1 MEGNE
6 NLKELEYAKK
16 YRIGAII
23 GAPYMSTSTATELS
37 FSCASFSADS
47 IFPRLSERVRR
58 NQEDREKVE
67 EFGKKKINKQK
78 LKISE
83 RGEKDKSNPWVI

>member
-1 MEGNE
+1 MKKKKKDFGREW
-6 NLKELEYAKK
+6 KSKRTKYAKK

-47 IFPRLSERVRR
+47 IFPRLTERVRR

-67 EFGKKKINKQK
+67 EFGKKKKINKNSK
-78 LKISE
+78 
-83 RGEKDKSNPWVI
+83 

>member
-1 MEGNE
+1 MSIKVDEEGE
-6 NLKELEYAKK
+6 EFRKEMKNNIAKK

-37 FSCASFSADS
+37 AFSCASFSADS
-47 IFPRLSERVRR
+47 IFPWLTERVPR

-67 EFGKKKINKQK
+67 EFG
-78 LKISE
+78 
-83 RGEKDKSNPWVI
+83 

>member
-1 MEGNE
+1 MMIKVDEEGEEFRKKGMKN
-6 NLKELEYAKK
+6 NCAKK

-37 FSCASFSADS
+37 AFSCASFSADS
-47 IFPRLSERVRR
+47 IFPRLTERVPR

-67 EFGKKKINKQK
+67 EFG
-78 LKISE
+78 
-83 RGEKDKSNPWVI
+83 